1 MIQNQLQL
9 IHSDLNTPCNS
20 LDETK
25 FITIFRDKYKKKN
38 YEYEEKRINSIRL

>member
-25 FITIFRDKYKKKN
+25 KRDKYKKKN